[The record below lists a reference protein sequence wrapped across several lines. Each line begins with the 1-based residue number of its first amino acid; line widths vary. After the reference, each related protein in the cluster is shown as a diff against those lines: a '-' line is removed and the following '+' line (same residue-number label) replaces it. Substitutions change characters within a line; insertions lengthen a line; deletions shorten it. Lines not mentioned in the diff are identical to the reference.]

1 MADETQIDRLNAA
14 LAGRYAVRRELDEG
28 GMATVYLADDLKHHR
43 QVAIKVLK
51 TGLAAALGPERF
63 LREIEIAAQLTHPN
77 ILPLFDSG
85 SAGES
90 GELLF
95 YVMPYV
101 PGESLRDRLAR
112 SETLPAS
119 EVVRIVREIADAL
132 SYAHAQGILHRDIK
146 PDNVLLSG
154 RHALVADFG
163 VAKAVS
169 EATGQQQL
177 TTTGVALGTPRY
189 MAPEQITAD
198 VVIDGRAD
206 IYALGVLAYELLT
219 GRPPFRGS
227 TTHALFAAQLT
238 EEPAPIGAERADVPP
253 ALVAAVMRCLARDRE
268 DRWQS
273 AGELLGELEAL
284 ATPASGTAAVEAGPR
299 ARPAS
304 GSRLT
309 LVAAGVVAVGLV
321 LAWRMGAFGARRNE
335 AWLHTQAIPEIRRLA
350 ENDEYM
356 AAQRLATE
364 AEAAFPADSSLDA
377 AWQTFAFRMSMTTDP
392 PGARMSYRT
401 YGGADTTWQPLG
413 TTPLTNAWFPR
424 GQYQL
429 RFEMDGYR
437 PYETVWT
444 TLWAPTGAQ
453 RIPLDSVGK
462 LPDDIVHVP
471 GGRIA
476 LEHPGLETL
485 EPVPIG
491 DYLMDRYE
499 VTNRRYKSFVDAGG
513 YAKQEYWQEPFER
526 DGHPIPWKQAVA
538 SFTDGTGRP
547 GPSTWE
553 LGDYPDGEDDYP
565 VSGVSWYEAAAFA
578 VFEGRDLP
586 TIYHW
591 NHAAGIAATSVIVPA
606 SNFGGRGPA
615 PVGSYRGVNRYG
627 SYDMA
632 GNVREWCYN
641 AEEGGAGNRFILGG
655 GWNDAAYMFVDAYTQ
670 SPWNRAPTNGIRLVT
685 YLDGDADVARARQP
699 IRKVTRDFSAEKPV
713 SDAEFRVYRRM
724 YAYDHRPLN
733 ATIERAD
740 TTEDWIRQ
748 RVTFDAAYGTGR
760 VIAYLYLPRTARPP
774 YHPVV
779 FFPGSIGFFIDS
791 IDEESSLSWDFI
803 VKGGR
808 AVVYPVYRGIMER
821 HTPEV
826 TNDQP
831 SETVTYRDFVISWAR
846 DLSRSIDYLETREDM
861 STDDLG
867 YYGVSWGGRMGPL
880 MLAVEPRIKAAVLNV
895 AGLKF
900 QRALPEA
907 DPFNFATHVTV
918 PVLMLN
924 ARYDQFFPVET
935 SQNPL
940 FRLLGTPPD
949 RKRHVVYEAGHLMP
963 RTLTITETL
972 DWFDRYLGEVH

>member
-1 MADETQIDRLNAA
+1 VADETRIDRLNAA
-14 LAGRYAVRRELDEG
+14 LAGRYAVWRKLDEG

-51 TGLAAALGPERF
+51 TGLAAALGPDRF
-63 LREIEIAAQLTHPN
+63 LREIEIAAHLTHPN

-85 SAGES
+85 RAGES
-90 GELLF
+90 DELLF

-101 PGESLRDRLAR
+101 SGESLRGRLAR
-112 SETLPAS
+112 NEPLPVP
-119 EVVRIVREIADAL
+119 EVIRIVKEIADAL
-132 SYAHAQGILHRDIK
+132 AYAHTQGILHRDIK
-146 PDNVLLSG
+146 PDNVMLSG

-163 VAKAVS
+163 IAKAVS

-198 VVIDGRAD
+198 VAIDGRAD
-206 IYALGVLAYELLT
+206 IYSLGALAYELLT
-219 GRPPFRGS
+219 GRTPFHGS
-227 TTHALFAAQLT
+227 TPQALFAAQLT
-238 EEPAPIGAERADVPP
+238 QEPAPIEAHGVDAPP
-253 ALVAAVMRCLARDRE
+253 AFIAAVMRCLARDRG

-273 AGELLGELEAL
+273 AGDLLSELEAL
-284 ATPASGTAAVEAGPR
+284 TTPASGVATVEVGTR
-299 ARPAS
+299 ALRAS
-304 GSRLT
+304 GRWLT
-309 LVAAGVVAVGLV
+309 VGAACVVALGLG
-321 LAWRMGAFGARRNE
+321 LAWRLGAFGPRKTE
-335 AWLHTQAIPEIRRLA
+335 AWLRTRAIPEIRRLS

-356 AAQRLATE
+356 AAQQLAME
-364 AEAAFPADSSLDA
+364 ADAAFPDDSLLDA
-377 AWQTFAFRMSMTTDP
+377 AWQTFAFRLTMTTDP
-392 PGARMSYRT
+392 PGARMAYRM
-401 YGGADTTWQPLG
+401 YGGADTAWQPFG
-413 TTPLTNAWFPR
+413 TTPLTNVWFPR

-429 RFEMDGYR
+429 RFLKDGYR
-437 PYETVWT
+437 PYKSVWT
-444 TLWAPTGAQ
+444 TLWAPTGPQ

-462 LPDDIVHVP
+462 LPDEIVHVP
-471 GGRIA
+471 GGMVG
-476 LEHPGLETL
+476 LEHPGLEAL
-485 EPVPIG
+485 DPIPLA
-491 DYLMDRYE
+491 DYLIDRYE
-499 VTNRRYKSFVDAGG
+499 VTNRRYKAFVDEGG
-513 YAKQEYWQEPFER
+513 YSKREYWQQPFEK
-526 DGHPIPWKQAVA
+526 DGHTIQWKQAMS
-538 SFTDGTGRP
+538 SFTDRTGRP

-553 LGDYPDGEDDYP
+553 LGDYPDGEDEYP

-578 VFEGRDLP
+578 VFEHRDLP
-586 TIYHW
+586 TIHQW
-591 NHAAGIAATSVIVPA
+591 NHAAGTAATSAIVPT
-606 SNFGGRGPA
+606 SNFADRGPA
-615 PVGSYRGVNRYG
+615 SVGTYRGMNRYG

-641 AEEGGAGNRFILGG
+641 AERGGTGNRFILGG

-685 YLDGDADVARARQP
+685 NLGGGADLTRARQP
-699 IRKVTRDFSAEKPV
+699 IRLVMRDFSTEKPV
-713 SDAEFRVYRRM
+713 NDAEFEVYRRM
-724 YAYDHRPLN
+724 YAYDESPLD
-733 ATIERAD
+733 ATIERTD

-748 RVTFDAAYGTGR
+748 RVTYDAAYGTGR
-760 VIAYLYLPRTARPP
+760 AIAYLYLPRMAGPP
-774 YHPVV
+774 YHTVV
-779 FFPGSIGFFIDS
+779 FFPGSIGFFLNS

-808 AVVYPVYRGIMER
+808 AVVYPVYRGTMER
-821 HTPEV
+821 RTPEL

-880 MLAVEPRIKAAVLNV
+880 VLAVEPRIKAAVLNV

-907 DPFNFATHVTV
+907 DPFNFAPHVTI

-924 ARYDQFFPVET
+924 GRYDQFFPLET

-940 FRLLGTPPD
+940 FQLLGTPPD
-949 RKRHVVYEAGHLMP
+949 RKRHVVYEAGHLVP

-972 DWFDRYLGEVH
+972 DWFDRYLGKVH